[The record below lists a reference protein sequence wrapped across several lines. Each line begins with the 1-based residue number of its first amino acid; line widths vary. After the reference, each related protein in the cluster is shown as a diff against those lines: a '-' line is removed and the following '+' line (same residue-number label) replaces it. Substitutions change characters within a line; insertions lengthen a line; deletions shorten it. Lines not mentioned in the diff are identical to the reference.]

1 MFASSSR
8 KAAVVPLRSR
18 VEQCV
23 ADLRALNGLHI
34 ELDRPEHQVHETQNT
49 IILPLRK
56 VYFHL
61 RAITCWPINDQTL
74 HLVAPDARAAQWQ
87 LRPLVREILQS
98 DQKDVLFIE
107 KLLALFCHPT
117 PVQLIHSVD
126 AGGFRETD
134 ESIYFA
140 RLYMVMA
147 GLIADYGL
155 CLGILSDD
163 SNESEGSKITEIV
176 TRVSSDARS
185 LSLDKLL
192 GPRECG

>member
-1 MFASSSR
+1 MNASSSR
-8 KAAVVPLRSR
+8 KAASVLLRSR

-34 ELDRPEHQVHETQNT
+34 ELDCPEHQAHEIQNQIT
-49 IILPLRK
+49 LPLRK
-56 VYFHL
+56 VYFHV

-87 LRPLVREILQS
+87 LRPLVQEILQCN
-98 DQKDVLFIE
+98 QKDGLFIE

-117 PVQLIHSVD
+117 PGQLIQPVD
-126 AGGFRETD
+126 AGGFGETD
-134 ESIYFA
+134 ESVYFA
-140 RLYMVMA
+140 KLYMILAM
-147 GLIADYGL
+147 LIVDYGL
-155 CLGILSDD
+155 CLGILCDGSKGSDC
-163 SNESEGSKITEIV
+163 SKITAIV

-192 GPRECG
+192 RPGECG